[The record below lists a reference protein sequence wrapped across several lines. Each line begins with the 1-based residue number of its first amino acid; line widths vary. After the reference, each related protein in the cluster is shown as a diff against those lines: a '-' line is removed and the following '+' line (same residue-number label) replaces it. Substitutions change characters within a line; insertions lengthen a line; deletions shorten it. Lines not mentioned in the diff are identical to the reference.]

1 MRPLPSSAPPP
12 AIWWPVLAAAAL
24 VLSVGEAGAVPS
36 LGTSLAAPPSEGL
49 PADSARLSEGVDA
62 LFVRWHR
69 PDSPGAAVLVMQGGR
84 TVHARGY
91 GMANLEHG
99 IPMGTTTVLDIA
111 SVSKQFGAMAVA
123 LLAAEGRLD
132 PDDPV
137 RRHVPELPEWGE
149 AVTLRHLVHHTG
161 GLRDWPGTL
170 GMGGWD
176 FQDIISYDQILR
188 MALHQEDLNFPPGS
202 EYAYS
207 NTGYNL
213 LAEVVTRV
221 TGQSFREWS
230 RENLFEPLGM
240 TRTHVQDDHTEVT
253 PGRADSYAPR
263 GDGGYRRI
271 TNNLTALASSSM
283 HTTVE
288 DLARWI
294 LNFRDPVV
302 GDRALLDRMEGQ
314 GILTSGDTIAYAWGQ
329 VVEGYRG
336 AFRVG
341 HTGSWAGHR
350 SVLHRYPAQD
360 FAVAILANTA
370 DMLPS
375 ALAEEIAD
383 LYLAD
388 RLEPL
393 VVRVL
398 DAAPGDPSASEAPEV
413 WVPGEEDLGDYAGAY
428 RSPELDTRWR
438 LQVEDGGLVA
448 HHFRLGERPFLP
460 VEPDRF
466 QAPGFGEIRFLR
478 DDRGRVTAFTA
489 SSARIRDLRFLRE
502 P

>member
-1 MRPLPSSAPPP
+1 MRLCLLPPSCFSTL
-12 AIWWPVLAAAAL
+12 VAAVL
-24 VLSVGEAGAVPS
+24 VLPAGGMGATLPKGSPAAES
-36 LGTSLAAPPSEGL
+36 LLPGS
-49 PADSARLSEGVDA
+49 PADSARLSAGVDS
-62 LFVRWHR
+62 LFQPWHR
-69 PDSPGAAVLVMQGGR
+69 PDSPGAAVLVIQGGR

-99 IPMGTTTVLDIA
+99 VPMGTTTVLDIA
-111 SVSKQFGAMAVA
+111 SVSKQFGAFAVA

-137 RRHVPELPEWGE
+137 RRHIPELPEWAEG
-149 AVTLRHLVHHTG
+149 VTLRHLVHHTG

-188 MALHQEDLNFPPGS
+188 MALHQEELNFPPGS

-221 TGQSFREWS
+221 TGQSFRDWS
-230 RENLFEPLGM
+230 REQIFEPLGM

-263 GDGGYRRI
+263 GDGRHRRI

-294 LNFRDPVV
+294 LNFRDPQV
-302 GDRALLDRMEGQ
+302 GDRALLDRMEEPGT
-314 GILTSGDTIAYAWGQ
+314 LTTGDTIPYAWGQ

-336 AFRVG
+336 AYRVG
-341 HTGSWAGHR
+341 HTGSWAGYR
-350 SVLHRYPAQD
+350 SVLHRYPDLD

-370 DMLPS
+370 EMIPA
-375 ALAEEIAD
+375 ALAEEVAD
-383 LYLAD
+383 LYLGEHLDPLPVEVLETIPGEPPAAD
-388 RLEPL
+388 
-393 VVRVL
+393 
-398 DAAPGDPSASEAPEV
+398 APVE
-413 WVPGEEDLGDYAGAY
+413 WIPGEEGLQDFTGAY
-428 RSPELDTRWR
+428 RSSELDTTWR
-438 LQVEDGGLVA
+438 LRVEDGGLVA
-448 HHFRLGERPFLP
+448 RHFRLGDRPFLP

-478 DDRGRVTAFTA
+478 DARGRVTAFTA
-489 SSARIRDLRFLRE
+489 TSARIRDLRFLRE